1 MLVAAGGDVV
11 GEDLAVRHAAGFDD
25 VEDLFVRREA
35 QPVRPEHAFGDDAGL
50 AGRAVDPVDVH
61 VDLGLGLVAFVI
73 AEQAED
79 RIGEPDRA
87 VGFHHDV
94 VRRVQPL
101 AVEGVHQH
109 RDRAVIFGA
118 DHAASAMLAGDQP
131 ALAVAGIAVGEVRR
145 LAEDAD
151 RAGFLFPFD
160 DALVGNVAAQ
170 QIAPVA
176 EPHRAFGPAQSR
188 GQPFHRR
195 QFQPVFLEAR
205 IERVDRRIGII
216 GRRPPAGAWGFA
228 SDICCSRCCV
238 SSRSDSAIIARMQRP
253 QIG

>member
-1 MLVAAGGDVV
+1 MVA
-11 GEDLAVRHAAGFDD
+11 F
-25 VEDLFVRREA
+25 
-35 QPVRPEHAFGDDAGL
+35 

-61 VDLGLGLVAFVI
+61 VDLGLGLVALVI
-73 AEQAED
+73 AEQAEH

-87 VGFHHDV
+87 VGFHHDI

-101 AVEGVHQH
+101 AVEGIHQH

-118 DHAASAMLAGDQP
+118 DDAAAAMLAGDQP

-151 RAGFLFPFD
+151 RAGLLFPLD

-176 EPHRAFGPAQSR
+176 EPHRPFGPAQAG
-188 GQPFHRR
+188 GQPLHRR
-195 QFQPVFLEAR
+195 QLQPVFFKAR
-205 IERVDRRIGII
+205 IEGVNRRIGII
-216 GRRPPAGAWGFA
+216 GRRLPAGAWDVA
-228 SDICCSRCCV
+228 SDICCSRCLRFLGV
-238 SSRSDSAIIARMQRP
+238 WFAIIPGQ
-253 QIG
+253 